1 MSKPVVIGNWKMNT
15 TVGEAVVLAKALKID
30 RALADSIDIAVCPP
44 FISIVPVAGVLD
56 GTGISIGSQDVY
68 PEESGAVTGEISIS
82 MLKQTCDF
90 VIVGHSERRTL
101 FRETDRLVAKKS
113 IAIMSAAI
121 RPVVCVGESIETR
134 DSGESEQFV
143 VRQLRSS
150 LDGVTGTAPIVVAYE
165 PIWAIG
171 SGRSARPEDVHRIAI
186 VLRRAL
192 IDLFGDKFAGQ
203 TPIIYG
209 GSVTSGNVA
218 QFVQTQ
224 DIDGVLVGG
233 ASLDPAE
240 FARIA
245 RLTRS
250 IKLG

>member
-15 TVGEAVVLAKALKID
+15 TVDGAVDLATALKIE
-30 RALADSIDIAVCPP
+30 RALADGIDIAVCPP
-44 FISIVPVAGVLD
+44 FISIVPVAAVLK

-68 PEESGAVTGEISIS
+68 PGESGAVTGEVSIS
-82 MLKQTCDF
+82 MLKQICDF

-101 FRETDRLVAKKS
+101 LGETDRLVAEKS
-113 IAIMSAAI
+113 IATMSAAI

-143 VRQLRSS
+143 VRQLRLS

-186 VLRRAL
+186 ALRLAL
-192 IDLFGDKFAGQ
+192 VDLYGEEFAGH

-209 GSVTSGNVA
+209 GSVNSENVEK
-218 QFVQTQ
+218 FVRTQ

-233 ASLDPAE
+233 ASLDPVE
-240 FARIA
+240 FARIV
-245 RLTRS
+245 RLTGS